1 MRNRDREPQTKIRAT
16 CPACGEVELTPP
28 DVELHVC
35 TAAERSYYA
44 FVCSTST
51 CSWRGRTGGRAWS
64 PRAADAGRPVGSG
77 GPSPGRSALP
87 AYLAILLGLFW
98 LGVLVTLG
106 FTAWR
111 LIGNLKSL
119 SDSVARLNQRLA
131 PTLEELAAKSEE
143 AAERAE
149 KLQARGQRGGRPDHR

>member
-1 MRNRDREPQTKIRAT
+1 M
-16 CPACGEVELTPP
+16 
-28 DVELHVC
+28 
-35 TAAERSYYA
+35 
-44 FVCSTST
+44 
-51 CSWRGRTGGRAWS
+51 
-64 PRAADAGRPVGSG
+64 
-77 GPSPGRSALP
+77 
-87 AYLAILLGLFW
+87 
-98 LGVLVTLG
+98 LVTLG

>member
-1 MRNRDREPQTKIRAT
+1 
-16 CPACGEVELTPP
+16 
-28 DVELHVC
+28 
-35 TAAERSYYA
+35 
-44 FVCSTST
+44 
-51 CSWRGRTGGRAWS
+51 
-64 PRAADAGRPVGSG
+64 
-77 GPSPGRSALP
+77 
-87 AYLAILLGLFW
+87 LFW

-119 SDSVARLNQRLA
+119 RDSVARLNQRLA